1 MIFDSYA
8 PMTYVHSFLRADKK
22 FLLQVKVLRLLF
34 AVQND
39 RVGDIMIHENYSV
52 IHQLFLKGE
61 YVQFKSTLS
70 FLSFSQKNEFKLS
83 VEQVCRH
90 STLHFLRVHTM
101 YI

>member
-61 YVQFKSTLS
+61 YICTIQKHIFVFVI
-70 FLSFSQKNEFKLS
+70 FSKK
-83 VEQVCRH
+83 
-90 STLHFLRVHTM
+90 
-101 YI
+101 